1 MSHCSAQQ
9 IIIDV
14 LQGAIASWEYQEVL
28 VIIGHGR
35 SSELGFEG

>member
-14 LQGAIASWEYQEVL
+14 LQGAMASWEYQDVI
-28 VIIGHGR
+28 VIIGHSGL
-35 SSELGFEG
+35 SELGFEG